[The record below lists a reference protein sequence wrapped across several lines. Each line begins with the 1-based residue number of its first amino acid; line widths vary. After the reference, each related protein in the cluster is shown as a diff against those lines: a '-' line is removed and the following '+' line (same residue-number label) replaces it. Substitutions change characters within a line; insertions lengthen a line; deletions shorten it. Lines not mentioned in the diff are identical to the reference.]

1 MTSDR
6 PCPDEVCPQH
16 PPHTKFGGRSKMP
29 PGFGLFTGVK
39 PWAHMSQKH
48 GYTDLEVL
56 IMIAPESIAEILGLG
71 AAVRTVGELE
81 SAVSAGLP
89 KRSLERLSARLY
101 GDRKTASAYKFK
113 VVPQATWKRR
123 TKRLSV
129 DESQRTERLA
139 RVLAHAEYVWDD
151 RDQAREWMIKP
162 HRELHNN
169 SPLEIA
175 RTELGARR
183 VEELLDRLFYGLPV

>member
-1 MTSDR
+1 
-6 PCPDEVCPQH
+6 
-16 PPHTKFGGRSKMP
+16 
-29 PGFGLFTGVK
+29 
-39 PWAHMSQKH
+39 
-48 GYTDLEVL
+48 
-56 IMIAPESIAEILGLG
+56 MIEPRSIAEILGLG
-71 AAVRTVGELE
+71 ASIRTVTELE

-101 GDRKTASAYKFK
+101 EDRRVARAYKFK

-129 DESQRTERLA
+129 DESEKTERLA

-151 RDQAREWMIKP
+151 REQAREWMDKP
-162 HRELHNN
+162 HRELNDRT
-169 SPLEIA
+169 PLEAA

-183 VEELLDRLFYGLPV
+183 VEDLLDKLFYGLPV